1 MRCSNVS
8 SKKRNRKVRNR
19 RIHKRNNKQRNRNY
33 GKKILISIGAIV
45 VIVCLIC
52 GGLYFINDKSPINEV
67 IKKKDRV
74 MYLASNTNLIELFR
88 LETSVDDET
97 GNEEKKLISEESV
110 ARGKKVTVKD
120 KTIKFEDSN
129 YYLIKVDGK
138 NYYANADNLVDK
150 DNEVVLEDKVYTR
163 SATSIIDNT
172 DGKILDLASKG
183 DELAVVSYNELDANG
198 NVDVYKVKKGDVEGY
213 VYGKYMSFSHDE
225 AILNYQPEVYDPI
238 HSKIKNTY
246 DGGDAMGLDFYPN
259 EREVF
264 DNNKMPD
271 SVYAL
276 YLNCGS
282 NVINNID
289 SYIEFAKGTKINA
302 FVVDIKDNETPAYPA
317 KVFENLSPTNFSH
330 AINSYDAYKSAITKL
345 KDNGFY
351 VIGRITVFKDSYY
364 VTDHPD
370 AAILNKSTNQPY
382 LHNGSYWPSVY
393 NRDVWYY
400 NVSLALEAV
409 REFGFNEINFDYVR
423 FPDRMN
429 SVSGVVD
436 LKNAYNESKAQ
447 AIQRFVQYAKD
458 RLHEE
463 NAYISIDVF
472 GETTNGSYT
481 TAYGQYWPA
490 ISNEADVIS
499 GMPYPDHFSAGYYG
513 LAKPWN
519 EPYRLMNYWGGY
531 ASDRQKEAPTPARV
545 RTWIQAYD
553 VMRYVDRN
561 GISYGAKEVEDEIR
575 GLYDA
580 SLDGGY
586 ITWLSN
592 SSLDKYR
599 QQAQAFSIDYGKEYS
614 ERNG

>member
-1 MRCSNVS
+1 MS
-8 SKKRNRKVRNR
+8 SKKRNRKVHSKKKGKVKNNNR
-19 RIHKRNNKQRNRNY
+19 KMLIGLLAILIIICLVCGGIYIINNK
-33 GKKILISIGAIV
+33 SS
-45 VIVCLIC
+45 
-52 GGLYFINDKSPINEV
+52 FSSP
-67 IKKKDRV
+67 IKKKDKT
-74 MYLASNTNLIELFR
+74 MYLASNINTVELFR
-88 LETSVDDET
+88 LETSV
-97 GNEEKKLISEESV
+97 NEETDKEENKLISDKNIV
-110 ARGKKVTVKD
+110 RGQKVIVKD
-120 KTIKFEDSN
+120 KTIKHEDNN
-129 YYLIKVDGK
+129 YYLVKIDE
-138 NYYANADNLVDK
+138 NDYYVNADNLVDK
-150 DNEVVLEDKVYTR
+150 DNEVVLEDKIYTR
-163 SATSIIDNT
+163 SATSIIDNS

-183 DELAVVSYNELDANG
+183 DELEVISYDELDEEG
-198 NVDVYKVKKGDVEGY
+198 NVNSYKVKKGDIEGY
-213 VYGKYMSFSHDE
+213 VYGKYMSFNHEE

-246 DGGDAMGLDFYPN
+246 DGGEAIGLDFYPN

-264 DNNKMPD
+264 ENNKMPD

-317 KVFENLSPTNFSH
+317 KVFESLSPTNFSH
-330 AINSYDAYKSAITKL
+330 AINSYEAYKNAITKL

-370 AAILNKSTNQPY
+370 TAILNKNTNGPY

-429 SVSGVVD
+429 SVSNIID
-436 LKNAYNESKAQ
+436 LKNVYNESKAQ

-463 NAYISIDVF
+463 NTYVSVDVF

-499 GMPYPDHFSAGYYG
+499 GMPYPDHFGAGYYG

-519 EPYRLMNYWGGY
+519 EPYKLMNYWGRY
-531 ASDRQKEAPTPARV
+531 ASDRQKETPTPARV

-553 VMRYVDRN
+553 VMKYVDSN
-561 GISYGAKEVEDEIR
+561 GIRYGAKEVEDEIR

-580 SLDGGY
+580 GLDGGY

-599 QQAQAFSIDYGKEYS
+599 QQAPAFSIDYGKEYR
-614 ERNG
+614 EKNG